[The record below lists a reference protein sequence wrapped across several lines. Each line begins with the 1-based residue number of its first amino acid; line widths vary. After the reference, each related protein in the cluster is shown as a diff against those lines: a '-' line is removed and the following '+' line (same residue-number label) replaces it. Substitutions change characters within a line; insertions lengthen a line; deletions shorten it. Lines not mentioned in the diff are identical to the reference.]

1 MENPNSTPN
10 GAVPAGRVQD
20 EECSNCGTKKAWV
33 LHNVRYRANLRRL
46 CTSCVLRLH
55 PSSFCPLCFLSH
67 PDLNSQ
73 NALVSCSK
81 CPSLSHPDLN
91 SQNALVSCSKCPS
104 LSHPDCLPPYAAFS
118 PSPFLCPPCSSANP
132 NTFSFF
138 QLDDRHRSLDKR
150 LAAVLLCA
158 ATIAASS
165 MSKAVAVARA
175 EAERRVREAANA
187 RKRAREALD
196 RFVILSSSAKAV
208 RADVSGSSN
217 GGKQASKNNE
227 KPNGLKGK
235 E

>member
-10 GAVPAGRVQD
+10 GRVPD

-33 LHNVRYRANLRRL
+33 LHNVRFRANLRRL

-73 NALVSCSK
+73 NALV
-81 CPSLSHPDLN
+81 P
-91 SQNALVSCSKCPS
+91 CSKCPS
-104 LSHPDCLPPYAAFS
+104 LSHPDCLPPS

-138 QLDDRHRSLDKR
+138 QLDDRNRSLDKR

-158 ATIAASS
+158 ATIASAS
-165 MSKAVAVARA
+165 MSKAVAVARS

-196 RFVILSSSAKAV
+196 RFVILSSSAKA
-208 RADVSGSSN
+208 ADVSGS
-217 GGKQASKNNE
+217 SKNNE
-227 KPNGLKGK
+227 KPNGLKELK

>member
-10 GAVPAGRVQD
+10 GRVQD

-33 LHNVRYRANLRRL
+33 LHNVRFRANLRRL

-73 NALVSCSK
+73 NALV
-81 CPSLSHPDLN
+81 P
-91 SQNALVSCSKCPS
+91 CSKCPS

-118 PSPFLCPPCSSANP
+118 PSPFLCPPCSSSNP

-138 QLDDRHRSLDKR
+138 QLDDRNRSLDKR

-158 ATIAASS
+158 ATIASAS
-165 MSKAVAVARA
+165 MSKAVAVACA

-196 RFVILSSSAKAV
+196 RFVILSSAKA
-208 RADVSGSSN
+208 ADVSGSSN

-227 KPNGLKGK
+227 KPNGRS
-235 E
+235 

>member
-55 PSSFCPLCFLSH
+55 PSSFCPLCF
-67 PDLNSQ
+67 
-73 NALVSCSK
+73 
-81 CPSLSHPDLN
+81 LSHPDLN